1 MQIFNKCIIRK
12 LNNNR
17 YNIILILVI
26 SSALS
31 CMAIVIY
38 DQFFNPWLKF
48 YNDKKAEAYAVAERE
63 VLFSDRFNHLF
74 KSSVPTDFV
83 YAAEVSRKAV
93 VFIKASYQNPDAA
106 ENNLLNANS
115 GSGVIISNDGYIVT
129 NHHVIKDG
137 FRVEVTLN
145 DNRVYQ
151 AKLIG
156 ADPSTDLALIKIESN
171 NLDFLV
177 FGNSDSLLIGEWVM
191 AVGNPFRL
199 QSTVTAGIVSAKGRN
214 INLLENQGIESFIQ
228 TDAAVNPGNSGGALI
243 NTKGDLVGIC
253 TAILSNSG
261 RYEGF
266 SFAIPINLAKK
277 VLADLKEFG
286 AVQRGW
292 LGVEIE
298 NVDNAKAMELGLK
311 EVSGILLASVFK
323 NGGADEAGL
332 KTNDV
337 ILSVNNVKTS
347 TTAEFMEQLAKF
359 RPGDLLDIIFI
370 RGQKVMA
377 SKATLR
383 NQLNSTD
390 LIASGEHEI
399 FKKLGLELRNPD
411 QYEKAMMASQ
421 GVMVV
426 SIKSGSI
433 IANTKME
440 PGYIITRINNKEVT
454 SVSVLLRQL
463 ESLKGKT
470 VILEGF
476 YPKVKGEFPYTFEMP
491 N

>member
-1 MQIFNKCIIRK
+1 M
-12 LNNNR
+12 
-17 YNIILILVI
+17 
-26 SSALS
+26 
-31 CMAIVIY
+31 
-38 DQFFNPWLKF
+38 
-48 YNDKKAEAYAVAERE
+48 
-63 VLFSDRFNHLF
+63 
-74 KSSVPTDFV
+74 
-83 YAAEVSRKAV
+83 
-93 VFIKASYQNPDAA
+93 
-106 ENNLLNANS
+106 
-115 GSGVIISNDGYIVT
+115 
-129 NHHVIKDG
+129 
-137 FRVEVTLN
+137 
-145 DNRVYQ
+145 
-151 AKLIG
+151 
-156 ADPSTDLALIKIESN
+156 
-171 NLDFLV
+171 
-177 FGNSDSLLIGEWVM
+177 
-191 AVGNPFRL
+191 
-199 QSTVTAGIVSAKGRN
+199 
-214 INLLENQGIESFIQ
+214 
-228 TDAAVNPGNSGGALI
+228 
-243 NTKGDLVGIC
+243 
-253 TAILSNSG
+253 
-261 RYEGF
+261 
-266 SFAIPINLAKK
+266 
-277 VLADLKEFG
+277 
-286 AVQRGW
+286 
-292 LGVEIE
+292 
-298 NVDNAKAMELGLK
+298 DNAKAMELGLK

-426 SIKSGSI
+426 SIKNGSI

-470 VILEGF
+470 IILEGF

>member
-1 MQIFNKCIIRK
+1 M
-12 LNNNR
+12 
-17 YNIILILVI
+17 
-26 SSALS
+26 
-31 CMAIVIY
+31 
-38 DQFFNPWLKF
+38 
-48 YNDKKAEAYAVAERE
+48 
-63 VLFSDRFNHLF
+63 
-74 KSSVPTDFV
+74 
-83 YAAEVSRKAV
+83 
-93 VFIKASYQNPDAA
+93 
-106 ENNLLNANS
+106 
-115 GSGVIISNDGYIVT
+115 
-129 NHHVIKDG
+129 
-137 FRVEVTLN
+137 
-145 DNRVYQ
+145 
-151 AKLIG
+151 
-156 ADPSTDLALIKIESN
+156 
-171 NLDFLV
+171 
-177 FGNSDSLLIGEWVM
+177 
-191 AVGNPFRL
+191 
-199 QSTVTAGIVSAKGRN
+199 TAGIVSAKGRN

-426 SIKSGSI
+426 SIKMAVSSPIPRWNPAISSPALI
-433 IANTKME
+433 IK
-440 PGYIITRINNKEVT
+440 R
-454 SVSVLLRQL
+454 
-463 ESLKGKT
+463 
-470 VILEGF
+470 
-476 YPKVKGEFPYTFEMP
+476 
-491 N
+491 